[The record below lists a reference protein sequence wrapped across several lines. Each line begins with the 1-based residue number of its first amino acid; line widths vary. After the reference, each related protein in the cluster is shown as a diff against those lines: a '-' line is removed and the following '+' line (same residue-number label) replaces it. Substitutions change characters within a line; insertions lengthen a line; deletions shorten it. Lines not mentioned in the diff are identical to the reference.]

1 MKHKSLKIMDTKK
14 ITDERWIEVF
24 ATNNEGEAIIAKRA
38 VGEKGVNETYMDIYK
53 KLMDMEKDKKWEI
66 KLFRVRN
73 VKSAH
78 HNESKKRGA

>member
-1 MKHKSLKIMDTKK
+1 MDTEK
-14 ITDERWIEVF
+14 IVDERWIEVF
-24 ATNNEGEAIIAKRA
+24 ATNDEGEAIIAKRA

-73 VKSAH
+73 QKSVYC
-78 HNESKKRGA
+78 NKSKEKEV